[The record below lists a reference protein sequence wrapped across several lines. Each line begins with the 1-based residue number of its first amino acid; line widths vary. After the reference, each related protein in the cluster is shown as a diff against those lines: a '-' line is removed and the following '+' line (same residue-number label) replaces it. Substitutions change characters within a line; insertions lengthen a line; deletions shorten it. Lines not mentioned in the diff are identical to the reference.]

1 MLSTYHDVKKH
12 QFPSLD
18 SSRHHNGAPSIGDFE
33 ELKLLVQE
41 MNKKILE
48 QNNKI
53 EKQDNKILVLE
64 TTQLEP
70 WLQNVAATIL
80 LFLHNQ
86 PFRRTKSCRFRS
98 AEGQLL
104 ARITSYVNAKKNWDI
119 EEFKEVADD
128 IVTRRNAS
136 THPSSVDELDALVVK
151 ARYALT
157 VSPHLRSTLPSESL
171 IVDDYEVIKKF
182 FPANASA

>member
-1 MLSTYHDVKKH
+1 MLSTYYGVIKH

-18 SSRHHNGAPSIGDFE
+18 SSRHHNRAPSIGDFE

-41 MNKKILE
+41 MNK
-48 QNNKI
+48 
-53 EKQDNKILVLE
+53 KILVLE

-86 PFRRTKSCRFRS
+86 PFRRTESCRFRS

-171 IVDDYEVIKKF
+171 IIDDYEVIKKF